1 MEWTLRKA
9 VQMAVATEQN
19 GIKFYEALAAKFA
32 DDPEVGEIFARLAKD
47 EKIHEAQFKKIAEQ
61 TPEGEIS
68 QDDDQFAYLRAM
80 SMSRFFAGE
89 TYNDLTNV
97 ETAEDALFE
106 ALEFEKSTKAYYDA
120 MTHFVG
126 KAPQLEAIIA
136 EEKKHIT
143 ALMKVVLTGARF
155 RGLADRWS

>member
-19 GIKFYEALAAKFA
+19 GMKFYEGLAAKFA
-32 DDPEVGEIFARLAKD
+32 DDQEVSAIFTRLAKD
-47 EKIHEAQFKKIAEQ
+47 EKIHEAQFKKILEQ
-61 TPEGEIS
+61 TPEGEIEG
-68 QDDDQFAYLRAM
+68 DEDQFAYLRAM
-80 SMSRFFAGE
+80 SMSRFFSGE
-89 TYNDLTNV
+89 TYNDLAKV
-97 ETAEDALFE
+97 DTAEDALFE

-126 KAPQLEAIIA
+126 KAGQLEAIIE